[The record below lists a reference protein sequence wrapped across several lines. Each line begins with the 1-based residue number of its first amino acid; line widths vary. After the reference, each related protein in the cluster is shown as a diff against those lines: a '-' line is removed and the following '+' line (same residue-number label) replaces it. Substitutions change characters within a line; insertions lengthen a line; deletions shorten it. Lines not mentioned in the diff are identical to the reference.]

1 MDLPIDK
8 KPLLTIVMNYDNQM
22 VVAKIDNFK
31 DNMKS
36 SRHIKRGLKSVRK
49 MRNSRVITMDY
60 IQTKKNIDDLFTN
73 GLLRSV
79 IDAASTEMGLRLI

>member
-79 IDAASTEMGLRLI
+79 IDAASKEMGLRLI